1 MRITTAAP
9 RRPSLPRAALPAVAV
24 GMLALAACGGGGG
37 SSGSAPS
44 AAAGPAG
51 SGAMTVTISTAAGQ
65 SGVLAS
71 AAGRT
76 LYTSDQESGAVL
88 CKSSACTAVWL
99 PLTVSDGKTPT
110 GPSQLTGK
118 LATMMRPD
126 GKTQVTLDDKPL
138 YTFSFDMGAGQA
150 NGDGQKDSFDGV
162 SFTWHAARAA
172 GAASAPSATAASPS
186 SGGGGGYSYP

>member
-1 MRITTAAP
+1 MRITTIGGMAAARHAAGRGGRHVRARGL
-9 RRPSLPRAALPAVAV
+9 RRWRLERQRAV
-24 GMLALAACGGGGG
+24 GGNRHGGIRRDD
-37 SSGSAPS
+37 
-44 AAAGPAG
+44 
-51 SGAMTVTISTAAGQ
+51 VTIGTASGQ
-65 SGVLAS
+65 AGVLTTP
-71 AAGRT
+71 AGRT
-76 LYTSDQESGAVL
+76 LYTSEQEDRTVL